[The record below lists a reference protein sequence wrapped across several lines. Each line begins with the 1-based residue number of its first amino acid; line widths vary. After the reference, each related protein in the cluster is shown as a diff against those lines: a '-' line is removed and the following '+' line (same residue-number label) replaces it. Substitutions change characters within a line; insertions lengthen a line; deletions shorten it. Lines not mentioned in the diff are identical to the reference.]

1 MQPDKIKD
9 LELYLRVKELLRR
22 FRELSRKEVLRGSL
36 ILDVDGIRRNLKKGL
51 VIKQVENGYYSKY
64 FW

>member
-64 FW
+64 F